1 MTLRAAYG
9 SWPSPITARQLAVG
23 TVPLGSP
30 GFAGDELWWLEGRPA
45 EGGRMTILAQARY
58 GGAARDAARAE
69 PRELVKAPFNV
80 RSRVNEYGGTPW
92 ASVELGG
99 RHRLVF
105 VNFADQRAYLLDPA
119 GGGPRPLTPVSTGT
133 DGGDPAL
140 RFAEFTRSAGADG
153 TDAVEL
159 LAQCE
164 DHRGTRIER
173 YVVAIPLDGSAAAD
187 AGALRRVT
195 PSSRF
200 VAGARVSP
208 DGRRIAWIC
217 WEHPQMPWDGTVLRV
232 ADLRDGVAT
241 GVRDVAG
248 SASESV
254 LQPEWLD
261 DGTLVFVSDRSGW
274 WNLYAQSVEGGAG
287 PARPLCPLEEEFAGP
302 LWQVGTAWYRVL
314 DAGRLLVAHGTH
326 GMRLGVL
333 DVESGRLTDLDLPFT
348 HALPAAVRAL
358 GPAGDLPAADL
369 PAQDPYAGD
378 LPAQDPYAGD
388 LPTQDLPAGDPPVEG
403 PPGGARDGAAP
414 RFEVLATSTTLDAGD
429 GIRLIDLETGAVRD
443 VRLALADRP
452 DPDLLPEVR
461 SMEFPTPDGPVY
473 ANVYAPRMAGYAG
486 LEGELPPFVAFVHG
500 GPTSQA
506 RAGLSLG
513 IAYYTSRGIGV
524 VDVNYG
530 GSTGYGRA
538 YRERLKGQWGV
549 VDVADTVAVMDGLV
563 AAGIADGR
571 RLAIEGGSAGGWT
584 ALACLTSTDTFDA
597 GVSRYGVADLEAL
610 VTDTHDFESRYL
622 EGLVGPWP
630 EARELYRDRAPV
642 NHVDGLS
649 CPVLLLQGDEDRVV
663 PPSQSQAFA
672 DALAAK
678 GIPHAYVLFAGE
690 QHGFRRA
697 ENIVKAYELTL
708 AFYARVFGFDADVAE
723 IELVAGT
730 ASRVP

>member
-45 EGGRMTILAQARY
+45 EGGRMTVLAQARN
-58 GGAARDAARAE
+58 GGSARDAARAE
-69 PRELVKAPFNV
+69 PRELVGAPFNV

-105 VNFADQRAYLLDPA
+105 VNFVDQRVYLADPA
-119 GGGPRPLTPVSTGT
+119 GGGPRPLTPTSTDA

-140 RFAEFTRSAGADG
+140 RFAEFTASPGTDG

-232 ADLRDGVAT
+232 ADLRGGVAT

-261 DGTLVFVSDRSGW
+261 DGTLAFVSDRSGW
-274 WNLYAQSVEGGAG
+274 WNLYAQSVEGDGG
-287 PARPLCPLEEEFAGP
+287 PARPLCPREEEFAGP

-314 DAGRLLVAHGTH
+314 DAGRLLVSHGTH

-348 HALPAAVRAL
+348 HALPAAVRPL
-358 GPAGDLPAADL
+358 EPMGDPPAEG
-369 PAQDPYAGD
+369 
-378 LPAQDPYAGD
+378 
-388 LPTQDLPAGDPPVEG
+388 PPVEG
-403 PPGGARDGAAP
+403 PPVEGPPVGAHDGAAQ

-461 SMEFPTPDGPVY
+461 SMAFPTPDGPVY
-473 ANVYAPRMAGYAG
+473 ANVYAPRMEGHAG

-584 ALACLTSTDTFDA
+584 ALACLTSTGTFDA

-708 AFYARVFGFDADVAE
+708 AFYARVFGFDADVAG
-723 IELVAGT
+723 IELVSGT
-730 ASRVP
+730 ASRVL